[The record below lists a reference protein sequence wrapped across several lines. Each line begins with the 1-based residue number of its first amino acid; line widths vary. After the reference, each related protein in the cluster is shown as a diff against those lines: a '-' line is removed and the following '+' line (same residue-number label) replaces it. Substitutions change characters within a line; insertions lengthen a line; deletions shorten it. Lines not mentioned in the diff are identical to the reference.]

1 MNQKTLEDVIKTVR
15 VSVVADVCGVSQR
28 AIYKWMDNAECNARG
43 VTKSAIDRITFMA
56 GFADALIQVGWLVET
71 NGVLSLPNFERHNG
85 KSSKKRAVT
94 NERVT
99 KIRELKRKGNAASVT
114 KTDQKALPEEEKE
127 EDINTYLPLNPPRQ
141 KRASKKF
148 EPEAIELPDWLPETL
163 WHEWVQ
169 FRQTADELATFFGIT
184 SRKVASTLAMAISKG
199 RLIRVNQN
207 GKFRYCMPGDNLP
220 AEPKAASVAETDG
233 KAFPQPAGVALPVQ
247 EAATQEDIKTET
259 VADIVQSLPSFTETQ
274 ADDLVL
280 PSLHMA
286 NRELRRA
293 KNHVQK
299 WERVCAALRELN
311 KHRDIVR
318 QIVDSSS
325 RIVSEK

>member
-1 MNQKTLEDVIKTVR
+1 METVFDALKALKKA
-15 VSVVADVCGVSQR
+15 SSQVVASRLGISR
-28 AIYKWMDNAECNARG
+28 E
-43 VTKSAIDRITFMA
+43 
-56 GFADALIQVGWLVET
+56 DAV
-71 NGVLSLPNFERHNG
+71 
-85 KSSKKRAVT
+85 
-94 NERVT
+94 NELW
-99 KIRELKRKGNAASVT
+99 KLKRRGEADNKGSMWWLTQAGESEPESPVPKVT
-114 KTDQKALPEEEKE
+114 AQMLT
-127 EDINTYLPLNPPRQ
+127 
-141 KRASKKF
+141 
-148 EPEAIELPDWLPETL
+148 EAIEQHGP
-163 WHEWVQ
+163 
-169 FRQTADELATFFGIT
+169 QTADELALMFGIT
-184 SRKVASTLAMAISKG
+184 SRRANSSLAMAISKG
-199 RLIRVNQN
+199 RLIRVNQG

-220 AEPKAASVAETDG
+220 AEPEAASVAEKDG

-259 VADIVQSLPSFTETQ
+259 VAGIVQSPPSFTETR

-286 NRELRRA
+286 NRALRRA
-293 KNHVQK
+293 KSDVQK